1 MMKMVKQMKVKKLY
15 TCEICRS
22 DFAEKESAIQCE
34 KSHKQ
39 IETIKDT
46 RYSANMPYP
55 HKVLIK
61 FKDGHEIWF
70 KC

>member
-1 MMKMVKQMKVKKLY
+1 MVKQMKVKKLY
-15 TCEICRS
+15 TCEICKT
-22 DFAEKESAIQCE
+22 DFAEKESAIECE

-39 IETIKDT
+39 IEAIKDT